1 MQIRSRFPTSNK
13 QIMRTEI
20 IHEYLHHLF
29 RQSLKLQDI
38 RLSIALL
45 RKTAQTQKFRQY
57 FPIINC
63 L

>member
-1 MQIRSRFPTSNK
+1 M
-13 QIMRTEI
+13 MRVEI
-20 IHEYLHHLF
+20 IHEYLHHLC
-29 RQSLKLQDI
+29 RQLLKRQDI
-38 RLSIALL
+38 GLSIALL